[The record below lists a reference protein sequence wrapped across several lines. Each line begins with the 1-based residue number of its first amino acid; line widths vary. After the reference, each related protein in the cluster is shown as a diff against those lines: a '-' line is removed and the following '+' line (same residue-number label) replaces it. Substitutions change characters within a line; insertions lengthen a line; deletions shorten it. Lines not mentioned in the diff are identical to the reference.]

1 MLPHLVLLLEENQLP
16 TNPQVNVYKVAS
28 GASEG
33 SLVKSLSLDSPGSY
47 CASMCKCIYN
57 NLLLG
62 FVHHHRGEDG
72 RVRESSFH
80 VFEKNSLVDE
90 NKTAR
95 RRQIALPFLYER
107 ANMNTTNLVYKRR
120 NEPGM
125 GVALFKRD
133 FWID

>member
-1 MLPHLVLLLEENQLP
+1 MLHIFIRHKPA
-16 TNPQVNVYKVAS
+16 VYC
-28 GASEG
+28 
-33 SLVKSLSLDSPGSY
+33 LVKRLSLDSPRSY
-47 CASMCKCIYN
+47 CASMCIYN

-62 FVHHHRGEDG
+62 VVQHHRGEDG
-72 RVRESSFH
+72 HVRAIH
-80 VFEKNSLVDE
+80 VLEKDSLVDA

-95 RRQIALPFLYER
+95 RRQIALPFKVLW
-107 ANMNTTNLVYKRR
+107 ANMNTTNLVYARR